1 MNPFDERFLAD
12 IQRIQDQLAK
22 QAQLVQASISGEQ
35 IASMM
40 RMSESVQKS
49 VAPIQAVMSSPSFQ
63 SQMRTLYD
71 TFAKLSAVLPFK
83 PYITVDDFN
92 DLNRL
97 YTEVETIGQRIET
110 PAPITQEERE
120 IQIVHPLYSQTKTE
134 IKKGRLILPLSLP
147 SQVSWD
153 QIRMTFVG
161 SQTIWIEFLS
171 INEKIIVDYT
181 DMGMWDGRNKQPN
194 DQWQLLMELA
204 SVGGR
209 IDWNSSIADP
219 KLKKRKQLLSQSLKA
234 YFNLA
239 GEPFKVYRAVK
250 AYELKLHLVPLP
262 DRIAE
267 TSSIYDD

>member
-1 MNPFDERFLAD
+1 
-12 IQRIQDQLAK
+12 
-22 QAQLVQASISGEQ
+22 
-35 IASMM
+35 
-40 RMSESVQKS
+40 
-49 VAPIQAVMSSPSFQ
+49 
-63 SQMRTLYD
+63 
-71 TFAKLSAVLPFK
+71 LPFK
-83 PYITVDDFN
+83 PFITIEDFG
-92 DLNRL
+92 DLNQL
-97 YTEVETIGQRIET
+97 YTEVEVVSQTIET
-110 PAPITQEERE
+110 PAPITKQERE

-171 INEKIIVDYT
+171 ISEKIIVDYT

-204 SVGGR
+204 AVGGR

-234 YFNLA
+234 YFNLP

-262 DRIAE
+262 NQITE